1 MTKSEIIR
9 LIESDRSMMDILRKV
24 QEIHLSDW
32 WVGGG
37 FIRSKVWDHL
47 HGYTT
52 PTPIPDI
59 DVIYFDKDDF
69 KENEIKSSCTKS
81 EKKYEDSLIGMMPHI
96 KWEVVNQARMHVF
109 HGCLPYKNSSDA
121 LKDWVETATC
131 IAVRLNRNGSI
142 SLSAPWGVEDLVN
155 LILRPANKNPERVKE
170 FYRRIESKG
179 WLQKWPK
186 LKIIAG

>member
-1 MTKSEIIR
+1 MTESDIIK
-9 LIESDRSMMDILRKV
+9 LIESDRSMVNVLRTV
-24 QEIHLSDW
+24 QKIRLSDW

-47 HGYTT
+47 HGYNT

-69 KENEIKSSCTKS
+69 EKNEINNSYTKS
-81 EKKYEDSLIGMMPHI
+81 EKKYEDSLRDMMPQI

-109 HGCLPYKNSSDA
+109 HDCLPYKNSSDA

-142 SLSAPWGVEDLVN
+142 SLSAPWGVGDLVN
-155 LILRPANKNPERVKE
+155 LILRPTNTNPERVKE
-170 FYRRIESKG
+170 FYRRIEYKG
-179 WLQKWPK
+179 WLQKWPD